1 MGCPDAECHANL
13 QELKDCTKILKKGN
27 VDVQIDIGKKM
38 SRKEFWVVLAATA
51 GLIIPIVYTS
61 SSRSVEWKLEREAR
75 SFANKMAIEVIS
87 KETQKDIANIN
98 EKICTIQQQQEQLPG
113 IVSKAVKDAMKE
125 K

>member
-1 MGCPDAECHANL
+1 MGCPDAECHNNL
-13 QELKDCTKILKKGN
+13 QELKDCTKTLKKGN
-27 VDVQIDIGKKM
+27 VDMKLDIGKKM
-38 SRKEFWVVLAATA
+38 SRKEFWVVLAAII
-51 GLIIPIVYTS
+51 GLIVPIIYTS

-98 EKICTIQQQQEQLPG
+98 EKICTIQKQQEQLPG
-113 IVSKAVKDAMKE
+113 IVYRAVKEALKE